1 MQLIMCKS
9 KIHRTTITD
18 ADLNY
23 EGSITIDSELMN
35 AAEIL
40 PYEKVQV
47 VNINNGSRIETYAI
61 EGKKGSG
68 VICLNGAAARKGQK
82 GDKIIIISY
91 GLLSKEEAKNHFPII
106 VKVNEH
112 NKIISRKQEK
122 ELALNY

>member
-1 MQLIMCKS
+1 MQIIMCKS
-9 KIHRTTITD
+9 KIHRTTITE

-23 EGSITIDSELMN
+23 EGSITIDSELMD

-47 VNINNGSRIETYAI
+47 VNINNGCRIETYAI
-61 EGKKGSG
+61 KGEKGSG

-91 GLLSKEEAKNHFPII
+91 GVLDKEEAKNHLPII
-106 VKVNEH
+106 VKVNDNNE
-112 NKIISRKQEK
+112 IISRTIEK
-122 ELALNY
+122 EMAFNR